1 MRSHR
6 KILAAACGGAVLL
19 SALFAAGIAQAGDEV
34 PFKVTAVTKVTAEV
48 PGTFPVLATII
59 TEGSGTSTHQGK
71 ITVDGEVTL
80 TWTPS
85 GILIEGTGTSI
96 GANGDAIYTSLSALS
111 TAEPGNLEGTFE
123 ITGGTGR
130 FAGATGSGTVVG
142 TLNEAG
148 DAQTAVYEGTI
159 DYKKK

>member
-1 MRSHR
+1 MHHR
-6 KILAAACGGAVLL
+6 KTLAVLGGAILL
-19 SALFAAGIAQAGDEV
+19 SALLAAGIAQAGDEV
-34 PFKVTAVTKVTAEV
+34 PLKAKVVTMVTGEI

-59 TEGSGTSTHQGK
+59 TEGGGTCSHQGK
-71 ITVDGEVTL
+71 VTVYAESTL
-80 TWTPS
+80 TWTPY
-85 GILIEGTGTSI
+85 GLLIEGTGTSI
-96 GANGDAIYTSLSALS
+96 GADGDEIHTWLTALS

-148 DAQTAVYEGTI
+148 DAQTAIYEGTI
-159 DYKKK
+159 NYKKN